1 MTRRV
6 RLIVACAVAAMAAAP
21 AWASP
26 AALSLAEGGP
36 PQEQSAPR
44 WVLFPGE
51 DGAMLSQAD
60 GAGRETM
67 LICQPG
73 SGRIYVS
80 NSAFTRE
87 DTSLTLTSGDAR
99 GTYPLAPEG
108 PDDGSGE
115 RKFQIAEIG
124 AGEAVVTA
132 FRRTGRMTMEAGDER
147 ISLATSSDD
156 QATVE
161 RFLTYCG

>member
-1 MTRRV
+1 MTRRL
-6 RLIVACAVAAMAAAP
+6 RLIVAGAVAALAAAP

-26 AALSLAEGGP
+26 TAPSMAEGGP
-36 PQEQSAPR
+36 PQEQAAPR
-44 WVLFPGE
+44 WVLFPG
-51 DGAMLSQAD
+51 DDAAMLSQAD

-73 SGRIYVS
+73 SGRIYIS

-87 DTSLTLTSGDAR
+87 DASLTLASDGAR
-99 GTYPLAPEG
+99 ETYPLAPEG

-124 AGEAVVTA
+124 ADEAVLAA
-132 FRRTGRMTMEAGDER
+132 FRRTGQMTMEAGDER
-147 ISLATSSDD
+147 ISLVTLPDAQAAVD
-156 QATVE
+156 Q
-161 RFLTYCG
+161 FLTYCG

>member
-1 MTRRV
+1 MTRSV
-6 RLIVACAVAAMAAAP
+6 RLLIACAVAALAATP

-26 AALSLAEGGP
+26 AAPFTAEDGP
-36 PQEQSAPR
+36 PQAPSASR
-44 WVLFPGE
+44 WILFPGD

-73 SGRIYVS
+73 SGRFYIS

-87 DTSLTLTSGDAR
+87 VTSLTLTSGDER

-132 FRRTGRMTMEAGDER
+132 FRRTGRMTMEAGDEQ
-147 ISLATSSDD
+147 ISLAAGSDD